1 MSEVREHLLAAVE
14 EHGFSGV
21 VRVDHDGRTEV
32 AEAFG
37 HADRAL
43 AVPNTV
49 GTRFGLASIAKGFTA
64 LTVVSLVAEG
74 RWELS
79 TRVRPLLGDDLP
91 EIPDDVTLEHLL
103 AHRSGIGDYLDETD
117 EDGGN
122 ADVTAYVMPVPVHQ
136 LLDTPDYLPALAG
149 HPPVFHAGERFRYC
163 NSAFVVLALLVERVT
178 GRGFHEMVHERVLVP
193 AGMTATAYDRSDEL
207 APGTARGYLWHEG
220 LRTNVLH
227 LPVRGSGDGGIYSTA
242 ADLASFWPALLAG
255 RIVPRSWVEEMT
267 RARSDVPSE
276 GRRYGLGFWLDDTT
290 DGVML
295 EGYDAGVSART
306 CHDPSSGHTWSV
318 LANAGDDAWPVARIL
333 DALLR
338 G

>member
-1 MSEVREHLLAAVE
+1 MSEVREILLAAVE
-14 EHGFSGV
+14 EHGFSGA
-21 VRVDHDGRTEV
+21 VRVDLDGRTVV

-37 HADRAL
+37 YADRAL

-49 GTRFGLASIAKGFTA
+49 DTRFGLASIAKGFTA
-64 LTVVSLVAEG
+64 LTVVSLVADG
-74 RWELS
+74 RWELA
-79 TRVRPLLGDDLP
+79 TPARALLGDDLP

-149 HPPVFHAGERFRYC
+149 HPPVFRAGERFLYC

-193 AGMTATAYDRSDEL
+193 AGMTATAYLRSDEL
-207 APGTARGYLWHEG
+207 APGTARGYLWHDG

-227 LPVRGSGDGGIYSTA
+227 LPVRGSGDGGVYSTLD
-242 ADLASFWPALLAG
+242 DLAGFWTALHAG
-255 RIVPRSWVEEMT
+255 RVVPHEWVVEMT
-267 RARSDVPSE
+267 RPRSDVPAE
-276 GRRYGLGFWLDDTT
+276 ERRYGLGFWLDDVT
-290 DGVML
+290 DGVLL

-306 CHDPSSGHTWSV
+306 FHSPSGGFTWSV
-318 LANAGDDAWPVARIL
+318 VSNAGDDAWPVAH
-333 DALLR
+333 ALEEHLR